1 MLRPERMSK
10 VSVTGSKRVM
20 DDAIE
25 AIHELNLVH
34 LSEYDGS
41 WEGFESG
48 DPAEGA
54 DPASEKLVTVRS
66 LKSILDV
73 DDEDAG
79 PDRMVAD
86 ERLEEELERVR
97 EEAND
102 LDDRRSDLE
111 EELREV
117 EASLDEMDPFVSL
130 GIDLDLLGGYETID
144 VAVGQGDEAGIR
156 TALAGADT
164 VDEFD
169 TFVGDDGHTVAIFAR
184 TTTDGG
190 DPISDALVGVEFD
203 PLEVPEGE
211 GNPRGHVD
219 ELEHRKKQLES
230 ELSTVEDEIH
240 DLKLDAAGFLLAA
253 EEKLSIEV
261 QTAEA
266 PLSFAT
272 TKNSF
277 VAEGWIP
284 TDRYDDLVLALDEAV
299 GNHVEI
305 EELERAKYTEEGHP
319 EEPEPVEDVDHGG
332 SGAVATDGGTAT
344 MDDEPPTMMDNPGA
358 TKPMEL
364 LVKTTGRPNYTEF
377 DPTFFVFLT
386 FPAFFGLMIGDLGYG
401 FLYMAIGGVM
411 YSRFDNA
418 AVNSMGGVAMWAGG
432 FTAVFGVLYG
442 EIFGLHVLGE
452 LYGGPVFH
460 KGLQPAFGYSARGW
474 LVVALL
480 LGLLHVVVGHLLGF
494 AKNLRNHGAKE
505 AVFENGSWIVLTV
518 AFWAFVFSKVGA
530 GMKPNFVFSTF
541 ASEKIKAGSTI
552 PGTDVVA
559 ESTLKPMIQL
569 GFTGLPETVGLAA
582 VAAILVGFVMLI
594 IGEGLKAIEVLQA
607 IVNVLSYARLM
618 AVLLAKAGMAFV
630 VNLLVFGAYETTAG
644 AETPGEFHFIFIE
657 GGKVPEYGELM
668 FDGLFTMGP
677 IGIVGGLLVLVIGH
691 MFVLA
696 LGVTSAGLQSIRLEY
711 VEFFGKF
718 YDGGGRTYNPFGY
731 SREHTTED

>member
-1 MLRPERMSK
+1 MSK

-20 DDAIE
+20 DDAID
-25 AIHELNLVH
+25 AVHGLNLVH

-41 WEGFESG
+41 WEGFEAG

-54 DPASEKLVTVRS
+54 EDASEKLVTVRS
-66 LKSILDV
+66 LKSILGIEAD
-73 DDEDAG
+73 DAG
-79 PDRMVAD
+79 PDRVVAD

-97 EEAND
+97 REAND
-102 LDDRRSDLE
+102 LDDRRSDVE
-111 EELREV
+111 EELRDV
-117 EASLDEMDPFVSL
+117 ESRLDEMDPFVSL

-144 VAVGQGDEAGIR
+144 VAVGRGEEAGIR
-156 TALAGADT
+156 TALAEADAI
-164 VDEFD
+164 EEYD
-169 TFVGDDGHTVAIFAR
+169 TFVGDDGRTVAVFAR
-184 TTTDGG
+184 TSAEGS
-190 DPISDALVGVEFD
+190 DPITDALVGVEFD
-203 PLEVPEGE
+203 PLEVPDAE
-211 GNPRGHVD
+211 GNPVGHVD
-219 ELEHRKKQLES
+219 DLKHRKQQLNED
-230 ELSTVEDEIH
+230 LDAVEEEID
-240 DLKLDAAGFLLAA
+240 DLRRDAAGFLLAA
-253 EEKLSIEV
+253 EETLSIEV

-284 TDRYDDLVLALDEAV
+284 TDSYDDLVLTLDEAV
-299 GNHVEI
+299 GNHVEV
-305 EELERAKYTEEGHP
+305 EELERAKYSEEGHP
-319 EEPEPVEDVDHGG
+319 EEREPVGDVDPGG
-332 SGAVATDGGTAT
+332 EAVATDGGTTT
-344 MDDEPPTMMDNPGA
+344 MGDAPPTVMDNPGA
-358 TKPMEL
+358 IKPMEL

-386 FPAFFGLMIGDLGYG
+386 FPAFFGLMIGDVGYG
-401 FLYMAIGGVM
+401 ILYMLIGGAM
-411 YSRFDNA
+411 YTRFDNA
-418 AVNSMGGVAMWAGG
+418 AIKSMGGVALWAGG
-432 FTAVFGVLYG
+432 FTILFGVLYG
-442 EIFGLHVLGE
+442 EIFGLHVVGE
-452 LYGGPVFH
+452 LYNGPVFH

-541 ASEKIKAGSTI
+541 AGKKIEAGATI

-569 GFTGLPETVGLAA
+569 GFTGLPESVGLAA
-582 VAAILVGFVMLI
+582 GAAILVGFVMLV

-644 AETPGEFHFIFIE
+644 AETVGEFHFIFIE
-657 GGKVPEYGELM
+657 GGHTPQYADVM
-668 FDGLFTMGP
+668 FDGLFNM
-677 IGIVGGLLVLVIGH
+677 GIVGLIGGALVLVIGH